1 VKPRVPPAENPVEST
16 ASPAAVAT
24 TMSTEHLSNRSGED
38 AAIAPDARIAAIAAW
53 LGLLSRTLKTCR
65 LYADHV
71 ANTLPFRENLA
82 AHLIA
87 HLQRHGHFKL
97 EFSAHEITCDGHVV
111 ARAQGRDDDLALPFH
126 RDGVRA
132 ITINPGLLA
141 GELDTLVDLLLRVT
155 SRSSRDEDDLVTLL
169 WDADLPHLDMSYASA
184 ETEFDI
190 DGAGAGPLDE
200 PGSSGPLALVPW
212 PSGAT
217 AVKGGRGDG
226 RGTGTGSGKGA
237 DGAPGSGAPGNDD
250 DAFEMEQRRAAAN
263 GATFR
268 SEDWQA
274 GDPTDDLEDA
284 WRALES
290 TSPAERERFHA
301 ELAREREAAC
311 DAATTA
317 LVRDVMRGELR
328 EGDAHDLVDLLARSL
343 MEAIGA
349 ARWNDAH
356 ETVECLTEC
365 SEGAWSAAPLLDQL
379 AAPDAPVT
387 TALVRHLDDG
397 DVNGLQAFM
406 RFAQSLGP
414 ASIEWLMSIVATAR
428 QQRTRRTLVRLL
440 GEMCEG
446 EAERLVPWLADSR
459 WYVVRNAVLV
469 ASAQELGVP
478 VELFRPL
485 ARHPEARVRLEVV
498 RALARADADAARPL
512 LIELVDD
519 ADSEIRHRALHL
531 IGARRHPNASAA
543 LVEIVKAPDF
553 HKRPI
558 EEVRPILA
566 ALGGCAGDEALA
578 HLEAQ
583 LHAPGWFDKQAGP
596 FRLAVARCMAIIG
609 SPAAHALLARHAR
622 SRNASVREACHT
634 ALQEVGRA

>member
-1 VKPRVPPAENPVEST
+1 M

-24 TMSTEHLSNRSGED
+24 TMSTERLSTRSGEE
-38 AAIAPDARIAAIAAW
+38 AAAAPDARIAAIAAW

-82 AHLIA
+82 AHLFA

-97 EFSAHEITCDGHVV
+97 EFSAQEVTCDGLVV
-111 ARAQGRDDDLALPFH
+111 ARAQGRDDDLAMPFY

-132 ITINPGLLA
+132 ITFNPGLVA
-141 GELDTLVDLLLRVT
+141 SELDTLVDLLLRVT
-155 SRSSRDEDDLVTLL
+155 GRTRRDEDDLVTLL

-184 ETEFDI
+184 ETAFDF
-190 DGAGAGPLDE
+190 DASDADPLDD
-200 PGSSGPLALVPW
+200 PGASGPLTLMPW
-212 PSGAT
+212 PSGAV
-217 AVKGGRGDG
+217 AAKGGRGF
-226 RGTGTGSGKGA
+226 GTGTDSGSGLGS
-237 DGAPGSGAPGNDD
+237 DGAPGTGVPGSDV

-284 WRALES
+284 WRAIDAASE
-290 TSPAERERFHA
+290 AERARFHA
-301 ELAREREAAC
+301 DLGREREEPS

-317 LVRDVMRGELR
+317 LVRDVMRTELR
-328 EGDAHDLVDLLARSL
+328 EGDAHDLADLLARSL
-343 MEAIGA
+343 MEAISA
-349 ARWNDAH
+349 ARWSDAH
-356 ETVECLTEC
+356 EAVECLTEC
-365 SEGAWSAAPLLDQL
+365 SEGAWSASPLLETL
-379 AAPDAPVT
+379 SAPDAPVT
-387 TALVRHLDDG
+387 TALVRHLDEG
-397 DVNGLQAFM
+397 DAPALQAFM

-428 QQRTRRTLVRLL
+428 QQRTRRALVRLL

-446 EAERLVPWLADSR
+446 EAERLVPWLADAR

-469 ASAQELGVP
+469 ASAQEAGVP
-478 VELFRPL
+478 VTLFRPL

-512 LIELVDD
+512 LLELVDD

-531 IGARRHPNASAA
+531 IGAHRHPAASAA

-566 ALGGCAGDEALA
+566 ALGGCASDEALP

-583 LHAPGWFDKQAGP
+583 IHAPGWFDKQAGP
-596 FRLAVARCMAIIG
+596 FRLAVARCIAIIG
-609 SPAAHALLARHAR
+609 SPAANALLARHAR
-622 SRNASVREACHT
+622 SRNASVREACQT
-634 ALQEVGRA
+634 ALQEVGRV

>member
-1 VKPRVPPAENPVEST
+1 M
-16 ASPAAVAT
+16 ASPVAVAT
-24 TMSTEHLSNRSGED
+24 TMSTDRLSTRSGDEL
-38 AAIAPDARIAAIAAW
+38 AAAPDARIAAIAAW

-82 AHLIA
+82 AHLFT
-87 HLQRHGHFKL
+87 HLQRHGHFRL
-97 EFSAHEITCDGHVV
+97 EFSAHEVTCDGFVV
-111 ARAQGRDDDLALPFH
+111 ARAQGRDDDLAMPFY

-132 ITINPGLLA
+132 ITFNPGLVA
-141 GELDTLVDLLLRVT
+141 SELDTLVDLLLRVT
-155 SRSSRDEDDLVTLL
+155 GRARRDEDDLVTLL

-184 ETEFDI
+184 ETDFDFRGS
-190 DGAGAGPLDE
+190 DTDPLDEAGAAGPLT
-200 PGSSGPLALVPW
+200 LMPW

-217 AVKGGRGDG
+217 AAKGGHG
-226 RGTGTGSGKGA
+226 RGNGLGA
-237 DGAPGSGAPGNDD
+237 GAGNGPATDGAPEPGAPDSDG

-274 GDPTDDLEDA
+274 GDPTDDLEEV
-284 WRALES
+284 WRAIAAAS
-290 TSPAERERFHA
+290 GDERARFHA
-301 ELAREREAAC
+301 ERAQEREESC
-311 DAATTA
+311 HAATTA
-317 LVRDVMRGELR
+317 LVRDVMRTELR
-328 EGDAHDLVDLLARSL
+328 EGDAHDLTDLLARAL
-343 MEAIGA
+343 LEAIGA
-349 ARWNDAH
+349 ARWSDAH
-356 ETVECLTEC
+356 EAVECLTEC
-365 SEGAWSAAPLLDQL
+365 SEGAWSAAPLLETL

-397 DVNGLQAFM
+397 DAAALQAFM

-428 QQRTRRTLVRLL
+428 QQRTRRALVRLL
-440 GEMCEG
+440 GELCEG
-446 EAERLVPWLADSR
+446 EAERLVPWLADAR
-459 WYVVRNAVLV
+459 WYVVRNAVLA
-469 ASAQELGVP
+469 ASAQETGVP

-498 RALARADADAARPL
+498 RALARADADVARPL
-512 LIELVDD
+512 LLELVDD

-531 IGARRHPNASAA
+531 IGAHRHPAASAA

-566 ALGGCAGDEALA
+566 ALGGCAGDEALP

-583 LHAPGWFDKQAGP
+583 IHAPGWFDKKAGP
-596 FRLAVARCMAIIG
+596 FRLAVARCIAIIG
-609 SPAAHALLARHAR
+609 SPSANALLARHAR
-622 SRNASVREACHT
+622 SRNASVREACQT
-634 ALQEVGRA
+634 ALQEVGRV